1 MPSPAGGLD
10 DPAWA
15 ETLGAEAA
23 DEHVSTASMG
33 PEAKLGRAAA
43 GRAYLHFRAGRL
55 WSNDYTVWLQREC
68 EEVPALRASVVEM
81 TTVQVST
88 WRLRLKEPEAIAAY
102 DHKTERIVRDTTAQ
116 MRRRR
121 NMFDIPFSVDA
132 RTMSYFNQRVPTRVW
147 LENQAAMRILHRQS
161 AKVVLNAMMEIQPK
175 PPFITNGFV
184 ACFCVDQCNHWEASA
199 FSKKGQFR
207 GNERLDKLGMPVVI
221 RSETVL
227 NVVEKHL
234 PFTSPMLT
242 PDEVKLIR
250 DNGPYTEDKNKL
262 FKALDPKLL
271 EKEQWNMVC
280 FMLSLLMLN
289 VPPPLLPQLP
299 KSEQEITDKILGKP
313 SVKPAGPSHIKI
325 HKPIPKCETQSYSDA
340 FKTMAYL
347 SGLVPAQ
354 YGRRASKSSRSVH
367 DARRTAACALRGPLA
382 ARPAREHP
390 LQLL

>member
-1 MPSPAGGLD
+1 
-10 DPAWA
+10 
-15 ETLGAEAA
+15 
-23 DEHVSTASMG
+23 
-33 PEAKLGRAAA
+33 
-43 GRAYLHFRAGRL
+43 
-55 WSNDYTVWLQREC
+55 
-68 EEVPALRASVVEM
+68 
-81 TTVQVST
+81 
-88 WRLRLKEPEAIAAY
+88 
-102 DHKTERIVRDTTAQ
+102 
-116 MRRRR
+116 
-121 NMFDIPFSVDA
+121 
-132 RTMSYFNQRVPTRVW
+132 
-147 LENQAAMRILHRQS
+147 
-161 AKVVLNAMMEIQPK
+161 
-175 PPFITNGFV
+175 
-184 ACFCVDQCNHWEASA
+184 
-199 FSKKGQFR
+199 
-207 GNERLDKLGMPVVI
+207 MPVVI